1 MELQSTCSCSD
12 LFNEAYGRARVALTE
27 DPEIQWKGISR
38 LKHPLNM
45 PRARR
50 TGCGIRTRGGSSAS
64 THHRGQT
71 GKQRFCDLL
80 RADEMDVYIDA
91 ACRDD
96 LSFASDRFRPRSDD
110 NIHIRLNIR
119 ISCLADCRDMTVFNA
134 DICFYDSPVVEDQR
148 VGNDGIN
155 RSFRSGPL
163 RLAHAVAHNL
173 PAPELHL
180 LAIDRE
186 VLFHLNNQVCISE
199 THLVANSRPK
209 HLRIRGAVHR
219 VGHSITSLVP

>member
-1 MELQSTCSCSD
+1 
-12 LFNEAYGRARVALTE
+12 
-27 DPEIQWKGISR
+27 
-38 LKHPLNM
+38 M

-50 TGCGIRTRGGSSAS
+50 ASCGIRTRGGSSAS

-71 GKQRFCDLL
+71 GKQCFRDLL

-91 ACRDD
+91 ARRDN
-96 LSFASDRFRPRSDD
+96 LSLAGDRFRPRSDD
-110 NIHIRLNIR
+110 NIYIRLYIR
-119 ISCLADCRDMTVFNA
+119 ISCLADRRNMTIFNA

-155 RSFRSGPL
+155 RSLRSGPL

-186 VLFHLNNQVCISE
+186 VLFYLDDQVGIGE
-199 THLVANSRPK
+199 THLVANSRAK
-209 HLRIRGAVHR
+209 HLRVRGAIHC
-219 VGHSITSLVP
+219 VGHSITSPVP